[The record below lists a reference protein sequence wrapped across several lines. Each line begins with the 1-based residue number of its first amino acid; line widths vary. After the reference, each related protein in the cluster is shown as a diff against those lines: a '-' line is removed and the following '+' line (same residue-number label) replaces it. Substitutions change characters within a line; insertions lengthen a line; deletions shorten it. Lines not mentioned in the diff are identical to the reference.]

1 MRSTPRVRLTKR
13 RPYTAFSLALAQRA
27 RWQPLLDSCVMQ
39 FECSKCVMQFE
50 CSKVSL
56 DSASHAN
63 VNVDGVFV
71 RCFDRQPPVLRGE
84 KRPKKL
90 RRPSRRQVAA
100 TTVRLLLRPRY
111 ETTLRAYVGHR
122 CAAGNSLHIA
132 MVLSMGS
139 DA

>member
-27 RWQPLLDSCVMQ
+27 RWQPLLDS
-39 FECSKCVMQFE
+39 SVMQFE

-56 DSASHAN
+56 DSANHAN

>member
-27 RWQPLLDSCVMQ
+27 RWQPLLDS
-39 FECSKCVMQFE
+39 CVMQFE